1 MDSRRGGGRP
11 RASAAVD
18 TAVFVLGLA
27 VLAVALLRWRAGGC
41 DPALLGALALGV
53 PLCWGLTRFP
63 LLVTG
68 IAAGIAV
75 PLSPVLLPHL
85 LTVHPDTASP
95 GTALLA
101 WTLSTLVAHLLDR
114 RAWATR
120 LFNAGSAMIA
130 GLAATLVVS
139 ALAPADPLTPRQLLA
154 VLAGAGA
161 YYATDAVLSAIS
173 VAVERGRDPLGELA
187 DPGTA
192 VGGGTFLLVAVLGYL
207 AAAVELALPPWVAA
221 LTLVPVLAVVVA
233 ASASRS
239 AHQRRRQQHALF
251 QAAVQV
257 HAAASLDELVEALEL
272 HGSALV
278 STGRLQ
284 VRAQPPGDGEV
295 GCAVPGEAARWVVA
309 RRAPAPASQRVD
321 ETALESLAALA
332 AAALVRV
339 RLSEESER
347 HALLDALTGLPNRRH
362 FTAQLER
369 SVAAGAGVAVLFVD
383 LDGFKAVNDTLG
395 HAAGDELLQ
404 EAARRLALAVGAD
417 GLPARLGGDEFA
429 VLLPDQ
435 LPGLVEDV
443 GEAVVAC
450 LREPFLLSAGPA
462 TIGASVGVTTS
473 VRGDD
478 ADSLLSRADA
488 AMYLAKRSGGS
499 RSVLAGDEA

>member
-1 MDSRRGGGRP
+1 M
-11 RASAAVD
+11 
-18 TAVFVLGLA
+18 
-27 VLAVALLRWRAGGC
+27 
-41 DPALLGALALGV
+41 
-53 PLCWGLTRFP
+53 
-63 LLVTG
+63 
-68 IAAGIAV
+68 
-75 PLSPVLLPHL
+75 
-85 LTVHPDTASP
+85 
-95 GTALLA
+95 
-101 WTLSTLVAHLLDR
+101 
-114 RAWATR
+114 
-120 LFNAGSAMIA
+120 
-130 GLAATLVVS
+130 
-139 ALAPADPLTPRQLLA
+139 
-154 VLAGAGA
+154 
-161 YYATDAVLSAIS
+161 
-173 VAVERGRDPLGELA
+173 
-187 DPGTA
+187 
-192 VGGGTFLLVAVLGYL
+192 FLLVAVLGYL
-207 AAAVELALPPWVAA
+207 AAAVELALPPWVVA

-257 HAAASLDELVEALEL
+257 HAAASADELVQALEL

-278 STGRLQ
+278 STGLLQ
-284 VRAQPPGDGEV
+284 VCARPPGAEEV
-295 GCAVPGEAARWVVA
+295 GCAIPGESGRWVVA
-309 RRAPAPASQRVD
+309 RRAPAPASQRID
-321 ETALESLAALA
+321 QTAVESLAALA

-347 HALLDALTGLPNRRH
+347 HALVDALTGLPNRRH
-362 FTAQLER
+362 FTAALER
-369 SVAAGAGVAVLFVD
+369 CVAEGASVAVLFAD

-404 EAARRLALAVGAD
+404 EAARRLAQAVGAD

-429 VLLPDQ
+429 VLLPDR

-473 VRGDD
+473 VRDDD

-488 AMYLAKRSGGS
+488 AMYVAKRSGGS